1 MQCSRRWNRGVGSGV
16 VWTVTG
22 SLNTNQELLIML
34 KPNTLRQGD
43 IVVTS
48 VASTVQ
54 VIHPSKCTSQDI
66 IEN

>member
-1 MQCSRRWNRGVGSGV
+1 MQCCPRWNKGEGSGV
-16 VWTVTG
+16 VWIVTG
-22 SLNTNQELLIML
+22 SPNTNQEPLIMS

-48 VASTVQ
+48 VASSVQ
-54 VIHPSKCTSQDI
+54 VIHPLKCTSQDI